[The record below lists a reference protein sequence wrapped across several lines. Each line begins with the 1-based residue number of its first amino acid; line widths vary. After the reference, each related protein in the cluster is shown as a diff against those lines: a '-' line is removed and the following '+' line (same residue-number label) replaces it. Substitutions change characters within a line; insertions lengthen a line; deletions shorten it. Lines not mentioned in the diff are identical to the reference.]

1 MQKKITIIIPTHNR
15 HHYLSRV
22 LEYYSDTNI
31 TIIIADSSASEYT
44 GVLPLR
50 TRYFHYP
57 QMPLSEKLM
66 KATELATTPYLLLCA
81 DDDFIIPKTIFKCI
95 DFLEM
100 HNEFSSAQGK
110 YLSFYNLHGH
120 TFFEPYYVNNYHMS
134 VHSDDISNRLIEQF
148 SPYMHQA
155 YAVFRSQD
163 IIMAYQKFYT
173 YAIQDY
179 NLLELSVAIYAT
191 INGKHKI
198 LNNLYSVRESIFDS
212 SSSSCNNLHTSM
224 QSKEYIRFID
234 MHLEHILTKTSA
246 EASIAKQWL
255 LNALNTYKQ
264 FTENDHNIRSNI
276 SYKSYMDEF
285 DKIEAL
291 EVKKIKTLVQKHN
304 IKNKCN
310 KTFMKC
316 IYIYA
321 SILFPSSIKKIL
333 HKIFTKAVL

>member
-1 MQKKITIIIPTHNR
+1 MQKKVTIVIPTHNR
-15 HHYLSRV
+15 QNYLNRV
-22 LEYYSDTNI
+22 LEYYSDANS
-31 TIIIADSSASEYT
+31 TIIIADSSESKYS
-44 GVLPLR
+44 GKLPLQ
-50 TRYFHYP
+50 TQYFHYP
-57 QMPLSEKLM
+57 QMPLVKKLM
-66 KATELATTPYLLLCA
+66 KATSLVTTPYLLICA
-81 DDDFIIPKTIFKCI
+81 DDDFIILETIFKCI

-100 HNEFSSAQGK
+100 HNDFSSAQGK
-110 YLSFYNLHGH
+110 YLSFSNLHGYI
-120 TFFEPYYVNNYHMS
+120 FFEPYYVNNYNMS
-134 VHSDDISNRLIEQF
+134 VHSDDISSRLVEQF
-148 SPYMHQA
+148 SPYMHLS
-155 YAVFRSQD
+155 YAVFRTKD
-163 IIMAYQKFYT
+163 ITLAYQNFYT
-173 YAIQDY
+173 YTIQDY
-179 NLLELSVAIYAT
+179 NLLELSIALHAAI
-191 INGKHKI
+191 IGKHKI
-198 LNNLYSVRESIFDS
+198 LNNLYSVRESIFGS

-224 QSKEYIRFID
+224 QSKEYTRFID

-246 EASIAKQWL
+246 EASTAKQWL
-255 LNALNTYKQ
+255 LNALNTYEQ
-264 FTENDHNIRSNI
+264 FTENDHNISSNI